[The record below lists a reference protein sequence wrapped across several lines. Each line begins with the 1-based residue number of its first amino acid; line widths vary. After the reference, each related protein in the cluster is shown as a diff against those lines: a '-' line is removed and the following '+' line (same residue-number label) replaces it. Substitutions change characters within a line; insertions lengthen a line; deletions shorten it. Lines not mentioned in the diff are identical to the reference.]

1 MNQDSIDKFILH
13 VWVWFTIRFL
23 FLNCWDILL
32 LPPILLLLDGF
43 HEINTKKHEKQLGDG
58 DPEAKGH
65 TTEEDSK
72 FQERYKHTI
81 SLDRLIEKLME
92 DEKERI
98 LKAKKSFRENC

>member
-1 MNQDSIDKFILH
+1 MNQDSLDKTILL
-13 VWVWFTIRFL
+13 VWAWFAIRFL
-23 FLNCWDILL
+23 FFNYWDILL

-43 HEINTKKHEKQLGDG
+43 HDNYTKIHEKQPGDG

-72 FQERYKHTI
+72 FQECYKHTI
-81 SLDRLIEKLME
+81 SLDKLIEKLME

-98 LKAKKSFRENC
+98 LKAKESFSGDC